1 MRVIKENPYYIS
13 PYVDFENG
21 QFLHNITRDRD
32 IGLLGD
38 KCRFIVKTI
47 STFANKVNTFYN
59 TRFFFLYSLNF
70 FILFLRDIC
79 ILYLDL

>member
-1 MRVIKENPYYIS
+1 MRVIKENPFYIS
-13 PYVDFENG
+13 PYLDFEND

-47 STFANKVNTFYN
+47 STFANKVNKFYN
-59 TRFFFLYSLNF
+59 KTLFFNLYYFKFLS
-70 FILFLRDIC
+70 FLRGIC
-79 ILYLDL
+79 ILYPDF